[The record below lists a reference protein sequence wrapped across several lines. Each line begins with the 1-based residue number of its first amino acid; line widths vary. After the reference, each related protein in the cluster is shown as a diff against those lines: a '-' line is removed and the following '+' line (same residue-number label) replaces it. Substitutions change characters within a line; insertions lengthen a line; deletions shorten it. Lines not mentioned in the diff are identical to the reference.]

1 MLPMQ
6 QSFREALETSLGHKD
21 FVEVELTGRQVRYHE
36 REGGWGGGHISKLAE
51 SHLLHVQC
59 PY

>member
-6 QSFREALETSLGHKD
+6 QSFREALKTSLGHKD

-36 REGGWGGGHISKLAE
+36 REGGEGGALLAPVGGCY
-51 SHLLHVQC
+51 HLLG
-59 PY
+59 P